1 MIDTSEKNFEAS
13 IEESLLQ
20 SGYQR
25 RTSTDYNPALCLIPQ
40 DVFDFIQ
47 ATQPKEWQ
55 KFKTQ
60 YGDDAHTKLLK
71 RLAEVIKNRGTLEV
85 LRKGIKAN
93 GCRFKLAYF
102 KPASSLNEETQK
114 LYQANFFSIV
124 RQLHYSKKTPAKSL
138 DLALFLNGL
147 PLFTAE
153 LKNPFKGQNVEHAVK
168 QYQSDRDPREPL
180 FTFGVCL
187 SHFAVDPDL
196 VYMTTHLQGNKTRF
210 LPFNQGKN
218 GGAGNPVRLFSPRL
232 SGEGQGVRYYST
244 AYLWERIWQKDS
256 ILDLI
261 QNFITLVEE
270 EDDKG
275 RKTGGKSLIFPR
287 YHQLDAVRRL
297 LADAK
302 AEGPGKAYLIQHSAG
317 SGKSNSIAWLAHGL
331 SSLHDDND
339 TRVFDSII
347 VITDRRV
354 LDRQLQRTIRQF
366 EQTSGV
372 VENIDRTSRQLK
384 EALELG
390 KNIIVTTLQ
399 KFPVIVDQIQT
410 LSGQRFAV
418 IIDEAHSSQ
427 TGESTKKLKTVLS
440 ATSLEA
446 AEAEEGGEEE
456 DLEDRII
463 AEAKKRGRI
472 ANLSYFAFTATPK
485 AKTLELFGTRQPDG
499 SFAPFSLYSMRQAIE
514 EGFILDVLENYTTY
528 KTYFNLLKTI
538 KDDPR
543 YDRNKAAFL
552 LRNFVELHEHT
563 IKQKVAI
570 IVEHFHENVA
580 HQIDGKA
587 KAMIVTRSRLHAVRY
602 KLAIDEYLREKG
614 YPYQSL
620 VAFTGTVKDGGDFTE
635 TGMNTAS
642 SGTHIP
648 DTATADTF
656 NQAPY
661 HFLVVANKFQ
671 TGFDQPLLV
680 AMYVDK
686 KLGGVNAVQTL
697 SRLNRVHPGKT
708 GTVVLDFANEAD
720 EIKTAFEDYYDRTI
734 LTEATDPNRLYD
746 IQAQLDDYHFYQPSD
761 IDTFAKVF
769 FNPKGTQDKLHA
781 TLVPVVECY
790 QEASEEKQFDFRTKL
805 KDFIR
810 LYTFVSQLLPIP
822 DAELEKFYEFSRHLI
837 RKLPIPEDRLP
848 LEVQQNIE
856 LSSYRIQQTHKGKI
870 SLERAVRET
879 SGTYAVGTS
888 KPSTENIEPLSQII
902 DEINQRFGTDF
913 TDDERVF
920 IEHLET
926 KLDDSKPLKASLKV
940 NTPENVKLTF
950 DNLASDMMQ
959 EMIETNFS
967 FYKQFTDNPQ
977 LKDLLLGFLF
987 KRFMERSS
995 PPVSI

>member
-1 MIDTSEKNFEAS
+1 MIDTSEKNFEDT
-13 IEESLLQ
+13 IEASLLQ
-20 SGYQR
+20 SRYQR
-25 RTSTDYNPALCLIPQ
+25 RTSSDYHPALCLIPR

-47 ATQPKEWQ
+47 ATQPQEWQ

-60 YGDDAHTKLLK
+60 YGDDAETKLLK

-93 GCRFKLAYF
+93 GCRFQLAYF

-114 LYQANFFSIV
+114 LYQANFFSIA
-124 RQLHYSKKTPAKSL
+124 RQLHYSQKNPAKSL
-138 DLALFLNGL
+138 DIVLFLNGL

-153 LKNPFKGQNVEHAVK
+153 LKNPLTGQTVENAIK
-168 QYQSDRDPREPL
+168 QYREDRDPREPL
-180 FTFGVCL
+180 FSLGVCL

-218 GGAGNPVRLFSPRL
+218 GGAGNPTSAFNF
-232 SGEGQGVRYYST
+232 ST
-244 AYLWERIWQKDS
+244 AYLWEQIWQQDS
-256 ILDLI
+256 VLDLI

-275 RKTGGKSLIFPR
+275 SKTGEKRLIFPR

-297 LADAK
+297 LADAR
-302 AEGPGKAYLIQHSAG
+302 AEGTGKSYLIQHSAG

-331 SSLHDDND
+331 SSLHDDSD
-339 TRVFDSII
+339 RRVFDSII
-347 VITDRRV
+347 VVTDRRL

-366 EQTSGV
+366 EETPGV
-372 VENIDRTSRQLK
+372 VENINKTSRQLK
-384 EALELG
+384 EALESG

-399 KFPVIVDQIQT
+399 KFPVIVDEIQS

-418 IIDEAHSSQ
+418 IVDEAHSSQ
-427 TGESTKKLKTVLS
+427 TGESTKKLKAVLS

-446 AEAEEGGEEE
+446 AAAEEGGEEE
-456 DLEDRII
+456 DLEDRIV

-485 AKTLELFGTRQPDG
+485 AKTLELFGTGQSDG
-499 SFAPFSLYSMRQAIE
+499 SFAPFSLYSMGQAIE

-538 KDDPR
+538 EDDPR
-543 YDRNKAAFL
+543 YDRNKAASL

-580 HQIDGKA
+580 DQIGGKA

-602 KLAIDEYLREKG
+602 KLAVDEYLREKG

-620 VAFTGTVKDGGDFTE
+620 VAFTGTVKDDGDFTE
-635 TGMNTAS
+635 TSMNTAAA
-642 SGTHIP
+642 GVHIP
-648 DTATADTF
+648 ETATAETF
-656 NQAPY
+656 NQSPY
-661 HFLVVANKFQ
+661 RFLIVANKFQ
-671 TGFDQPLLV
+671 TGFDQPLLM

-697 SRLNRVHPGKT
+697 SRLNRSHPDKS
-708 GTVVLDFANEAD
+708 TVVLDLANEAD
-720 EIKTAFEDYYDRTI
+720 EIKAAFQVYYDRTI

-746 IQAQLDDYHFYQPSD
+746 IQAQLDDYHFYQRSD
-761 IDTFAKVF
+761 IDTFAQVF
-769 FNPKGTQDKLHA
+769 FNPKGTQDRLHA
-781 TLVPVVECY
+781 ALVPVVDRY
-790 QEASEEKQFDFRTKL
+790 QDASREEQFDFRTKL
-805 KDFIR
+805 KDFSR
-810 LYTFVSQLLPIP
+810 LYGFVSQLLPIP
-822 DAELEKFYEFSRHLI
+822 DGELEKFYEFSRHLI
-837 RKLPIPEDRLP
+837 RKLPAARDRLP

-856 LSSYRIQQTHKGKI
+856 LNSYRIQQTHRGKI
-870 SLERAVRET
+870 PLERGVRET
-879 SGTYAVGTS
+879 PATYSVGTG
-888 KPSTENIEPLSQII
+888 KPSTEKIEPLSKILQ
-902 DEINQRFGTDF
+902 DINQRFGTEF
-913 TDDERVF
+913 SENERVF

-926 KLDDSKPLKASLKV
+926 KLDDSASLKASLKV
-940 NTPENVKLTF
+940 NTPENIKLTF
-950 DNLASDMMQ
+950 DNLANEMMQ
-959 EMIETNFS
+959 DMIETNFS
-967 FYKQFTDNPQ
+967 FYKQFTDDPAF
-977 LKDLLLGFLF
+977 KDLLLNFLF
-987 KRFMERSS
+987 HRFLQRSS
-995 PPVSI
+995 PPETNKG

>member
-1 MIDTSEKNFEAS
+1 MLDTSEKNFES
-13 IEESLLQ
+13 TIEQSLLEN
-20 SGYQR
+20 GYQR
-25 RTSTDYNPALCLIPQ
+25 RTSPDYDRARCLIPQ

-47 ATQPKEWQ
+47 ATKPQEWQ

-60 YGDDAHTKLLK
+60 YGEDAKIKLLK
-71 RLAEVIKNRGTLEV
+71 RLAEVVKTRGTLEV

-102 KPASSLNEETQK
+102 QPASGLNQETQK
-114 LYQANFFSIV
+114 LYRANFFSIT
-124 RQLHYSKKTPAKSL
+124 RQLHYSEKTPTKSL
-138 DLALFLNGL
+138 DIVIFLNGL
-147 PLFTAE
+147 PIFTAE
-153 LKNPFKGQNVEHAVK
+153 LKNPFKGQNIEHAVK
-168 QYQSDRDPREPL
+168 QYRGDRDPREPL

-187 SHFAVDPDL
+187 SHFAVDPDM
-196 VYMTTHLQGNKTRF
+196 VYMTTHLEGSKTRF
-210 LPFNQGKN
+210 LPFNQGRS
-218 GGAGNPVRLFSPRL
+218 GGAGNPPSAL
-232 SGEGQGVRYYST
+232 SFST
-244 AYLWERIWQKDS
+244 AYLWDHIWQKDS

-275 RKTGGKSLIFPR
+275 RKTGAKSLIFPR

-297 LADAK
+297 LGDAQDK
-302 AEGPGKAYLIQHSAG
+302 GTGKAYLVQHSAG

-331 SSLHDDND
+331 SGLHDNQDR
-339 TRVFDSII
+339 RVFDSII

-372 VENIDRTSRQLK
+372 VENIDKTSQQLQ
-384 EALELG
+384 EALESG

-399 KFPVIVDQIQT
+399 KFAVIVDQIQS
-410 LSGQRFAV
+410 LSGQHFAV

-427 TGESTKKLKTVLS
+427 TGESTKKLKAVLS
-440 ATSLEA
+440 ATNLEA
-446 AEAEEGGEEE
+446 AEAEDGDEEE
-456 DLEDRII
+456 DLEDRIV
-463 AEAKKRGRI
+463 AEARKRGKI
-472 ANLSYFAFTATPK
+472 PNLSYFAFTATPK
-485 AKTLELFGTRQPDG
+485 AKTLELFGIRQRDG

-538 KDDPR
+538 EEDPR
-543 YDRNKAAFL
+543 YDSNKTTYL

-580 HQIDGKA
+580 HQIEGKA

-602 KLAIDEYLREKG
+602 KLAVDQYLRRKG

-635 TGMNTAS
+635 TNMNTAS
-642 SGTHIP
+642 SSTHIP

-656 NQAPY
+656 NQVPY
-661 HFLVVANKFQ
+661 RFLVVANKFQ

-686 KLGGVNAVQTL
+686 PLGGVNAVQTL
-697 SRLNRVHPGKT
+697 SRLNRIYHGKA
-708 GTVVLDFANEAD
+708 GTVVLDFANEAN
-720 EIKTAFEDYYDRTI
+720 EIRAAFEDYYDRTL
-734 LTEATDPNRLYD
+734 LTEATDPNLLYD
-746 IQAQLDDYHFYQPSD
+746 IQAQLDDYHFYQDSD
-761 IDTFAKVF
+761 INAFAKVF
-769 FNPKGTQDKLHA
+769 FNPKETQDKLHTA
-781 TLVPVVECY
+781 LVPVVDCY
-790 QEASEEKQFDFRTKL
+790 GVASEEEQFDFRSKL
-805 KDFIR
+805 NDFIR
-810 LYTFVSQLLPIP
+810 LYAFISQMLPIP
-822 DAELEKFYEFSRHLI
+822 DGELEKFYEFSRHLI
-837 RKLPIPEDRLP
+837 RKLPASRDRLP

-856 LSSYRIQQTHKGKI
+856 LDSYRIRETNRGKI
-870 SLERAVRET
+870 DLERGVGELSPIT
-879 SGTYAVGTS
+879 TTGTG
-888 KPSTENIEPLSQII
+888 KPAQEEIEPLSQII

-913 TDDERVF
+913 SEDERVF

-926 KLDDSKPLKASLKV
+926 KLDNSEPLKASLKV

-950 DNLASDMMQ
+950 ENLASDMMQ
-959 EMIETNFS
+959 ETIETNFS
-967 FYKQFTDNPQ
+967 FYKQFADDAQ
-977 LKDLLLGFLF
+977 FRALLLEFLF
-987 KRFMERSS
+987 HRFIERSTS
-995 PPVSI
+995 PKSKTG